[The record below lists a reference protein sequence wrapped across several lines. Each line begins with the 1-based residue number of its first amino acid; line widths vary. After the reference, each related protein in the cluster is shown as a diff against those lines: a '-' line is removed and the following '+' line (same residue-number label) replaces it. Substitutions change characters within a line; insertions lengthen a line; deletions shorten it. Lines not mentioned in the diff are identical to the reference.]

1 MLKTKAGAIVRVEWF
16 AYSCK
21 RSGAATAFA
30 TLPTLLILKG
40 IARSPAPSARLQ
52 LCQQKTSAKRT
63 VAQAHTQKTHL
74 AMSLIVSEQS
84 AKWPAPTRTPA
95 AGFSAGLPEEGE
107 RGDD

>member
-1 MLKTKAGAIVRVEWF
+1 MLKTKAGAFVRVEWF

-21 RSGAATAFA
+21 RSGAATAFE

-52 LCQQKTSAKRT
+52 LRQQKPLPNEPLHRL
-63 VAQAHTQKTHL
+63 TQKTHL